1 MKLAKDILLET
12 IADNRNG
19 SAKGIYAVCTAN
31 ADVLEACFKQA
42 KTDETV
48 LLIESTSNQVDQFG
62 GYTGMKPAN
71 FIRYINQIAEK
82 TGFPKELI
90 LPGGDHLGPNA
101 WQLLPAEKAMTNA
114 KTLIEEYV
122 KEGYLKIHIDASM
135 FCSDDPGD
143 RRKPLSNEIVA
154 ERTVALCRVAEETW
168 KKYRPD
174 GQKPVYVIGTEVPV
188 PGGAREEENEV
199 IPTTPEDAAQ
209 TIEVIRRSMTTAG
222 LNDAWERVIATVVQP
237 GVEFGD
243 DRVFC
248 YKREKANGLSQK
260 ILEYDHLVFE
270 AHSTDYQTETG
281 LKELVED
288 HFCILK
294 VGPWLTF
301 AYREALFALAAME
314 TEIMGK
320 RNMNLSRLRETLEN
334 AMIKEP
340 MYWEKYYQGNKRQ
353 RSLKRKYSFSD
364 RLRYYW
370 PMKELYLAKNK
381 LYENL
386 RKNKI
391 PASLLSQFMP
401 VQFHQVSEGSI
412 TKDPRELVESHIQTV
427 TGMYSRACGLSNAIK
442 K

>member
-1 MKLAKDILLET
+1 VKLVKDILLET

-42 KTDETV
+42 KTDETL

-82 TGFPKELI
+82 IGFPKELI

-101 WQLLPAEKAMTNA
+101 WQSLPAEKAMTNA

-122 KEGYLKIHIDASM
+122 REGYLKIHIDASM

-154 ERTVALCRVAEETW
+154 ERTVALCRVAEDTW
-168 KKYRPD
+168 RKYRPD
-174 GQKPVYVIGTEVPV
+174 GPKPVYVIGTEVPV

-209 TIEVIRRSMTTAG
+209 TIEIIRRSMTAAG
-222 LNDAWERVIATVVQP
+222 LNDAWERVVAAVVQP

-248 YKREKANGLSQK
+248 YKREKAKGLSQT
-260 ILEYDHLVFE
+260 ILKYDHLVFE

-370 PMKELYLAKNK
+370 PMKELHLAKNK

-386 RKNKI
+386 RKNKV

-401 VQFHQVSEGSI
+401 VQFHQVSDGSI
-412 TKDPRELVESHIQTV
+412 TTDPRELVESHIQTV
-427 TGMYSRACGLSNAIK
+427 TGMYSRACGLSHAIK

>member
-1 MKLAKDILLET
+1 MKRAKDILLET

-31 ADVLEACFKQA
+31 TDVLEACFKQA
-42 KTDETV
+42 KADETV

-82 TGFPKELI
+82 IGFPKELI

-101 WQLLPAEKAMTNA
+101 WQSLPAEKAMTNA

-154 ERTVALCRVAEETW
+154 ERTVALCRVAEDTW

-174 GQKPVYVIGTEVPV
+174 GRKPVYVIGTEVPV

-209 TIEVIRRSMTTAG
+209 TIEIIRRSMTTAG
-222 LNDAWERVIATVVQP
+222 LNDAWERVIAAVVQP
-237 GVEFGD
+237 GVEFCD
-243 DRVFC
+243 DRVFY
-248 YKREKANGLSQK
+248 YKRAKANGLSQK

-370 PMKELYLAKNK
+370 PMKELHLAKNK

-401 VQFHQVSEGSI
+401 VQFHQVSDGSI
-412 TKDPRELVESHIQTV
+412 AADPQELVESHIQTV
-427 TGMYSRACGLSNAIK
+427 TGMYSRACGLSHDIK

>member
-1 MKLAKDILLET
+1 MKRAKDIFLDT

-19 SAKGIYAVCTAN
+19 IARGIYAVCTAN

-42 KTDETV
+42 KADSTI
-48 LLIESTSNQVDQFG
+48 LLIESTSNQVDLFG

-71 FIRYINQIAEK
+71 FIRYIHQIAEK
-82 TGFPKELI
+82 VGFPQEMV

-101 WQLLPAEKAMTNA
+101 WQSLPSENAMANA
-114 KTLIEEYV
+114 KTLVEEYV

-143 RRKPLSNEIVA
+143 RKKPLPNEIVA
-154 ERTVALCRVAEETW
+154 ERTVALCKVAEDSW
-168 KKYRPD
+168 KKYRQ
-174 GQKPVYVIGTEVPV
+174 GCQKPVYVIGTEVPV
-188 PGGAREEENEV
+188 PGGAREEEDDV
-199 IPTTPEDAAQ
+199 VPTTPEDAAQ
-209 TIEVIRRSMTTAG
+209 TIETIKRSMTGAG
-222 LNDAWERVIATVVQP
+222 LHDAWERVIATVVQP

-243 DRVFC
+243 DQVFY
-248 YKREKANGLSQK
+248 YKREKAKGLSQK

-270 AHSTDYQTETG
+270 AHSTDYQTEAG

-301 AYREALFALAAME
+301 AYREALFALEAME
-314 TEIMGK
+314 AEIMGK
-320 RNMNLSRLRETLEN
+320 RNTNLSRLRETLEN

-370 PMKELYLAKNK
+370 PMAELHLAKNK

-401 VQFHQVSEGSI
+401 VQFHQVCDGSI
-412 TKDPRELVESHIQTV
+412 TADPVELVESHIQSV
-427 TGMYSRACGLSNAIK
+427 TGMYSRACGLSHAVK